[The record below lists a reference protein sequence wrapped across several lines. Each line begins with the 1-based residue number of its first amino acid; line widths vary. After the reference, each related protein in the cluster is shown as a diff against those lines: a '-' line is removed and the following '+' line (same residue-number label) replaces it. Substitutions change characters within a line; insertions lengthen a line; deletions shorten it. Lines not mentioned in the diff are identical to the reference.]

1 MASSILSIGQSAL
14 TAAQVG
20 LSTTGHNIANAATPG
35 YNRQVVVQGAALSQ
49 SFGFGFMGQGT
60 EVSTVKR
67 IYSDFLGSQVRT
79 AQTTKSALD
88 SHYAQIQQIDNMLA
102 DPASGLSPALQGFFS
117 GIQEMAS
124 NPASIPS
131 RQAALSS
138 AETLAAR
145 LQSLAGRLKE
155 MEQGVNSQVTSSV
168 STINSYAE
176 QIAQLNDAI
185 GRAQSATGKPAND
198 LLDQRD
204 QLILDLNKEIKATVV
219 KQGDSDYNVF
229 IGNGQPLVVGANTS
243 RLTTIASPTNPEK
256 IEVAYQTNAGPV
268 IVSASSLAGGKLGGV
283 LEFRSQSLEPAQN
296 ALGRIAIGMAMNFN
310 AQHQQGV
317 DLNGNPGGAFFTLAA
332 PVVRANAFNDPAS
345 TAVVTANISDANALT
360 TSDYRLQFDG
370 TDYTLSRL
378 PNGSPVTVVDGDTV
392 DGITLSLTGT
402 PVAGDS
408 FLIRPTING
417 ASGIDVAI
425 TDPRKIAAAAAL
437 PVVPVGTSAPIS
449 NNGDV
454 AISAATVDG
463 SYTTPL
469 AAQVTFTYQVDAV
482 NGDGFTLSIPVT
494 VTDTSDPPIT
504 TPYAAGDIVPYVE
517 GATIS
522 FSGVSFVLGSPTSM
536 APADG
541 DSFTIAANPFGVGD
555 NRNALLL
562 SSLQTANTLG
572 NGSTTYQGA
581 YSQLV
586 SQVGNKTRELDVTSN
601 AAGKLL
607 AEANFT
613 LQNES
618 GVNLDEEAT
627 NLLRYQQAYQAA
639 GKVMQIASQ
648 MFDVLLSLGR

>member
-49 SFGFGFMGQGT
+49 SYGFGFLGQGT
-60 EVSTVKR
+60 EISTVKR

-88 SHYAQIQQIDNMLA
+88 SHYAQIRQIDNMLA

-145 LQSLAGRLKE
+145 FQSLAGRLKE

-168 STINSYAE
+168 SAINSYAE

-185 GRAQSATGKPAND
+185 GRAQSATGQPAND

-229 IGNGQPLVVGANTS
+229 IGNGQPLVVGVTTAK
-243 RLTTIASPTNPEK
+243 LTTMMSPTNPEK
-256 IEVAYQTNAGPV
+256 IEVAYQGANGPV
-268 IVSASSLAGGKLGGV
+268 IVDPASLAGGKLGGV
-283 LEFRSQSLEPAQN
+283 MEYRSQSLEPAQN
-296 ALGRIAIGMAMNFN
+296 ALGRVAIGMAMSFN

-317 DLNGNPGGAFFTLAA
+317 DLNGEMGGALFTFA
-332 PVVRANAFNDPAS
+332 PPAVFS
-345 TAVVTANISDANALT
+345 SSGNGGSAEVGATISDANALT
-360 TSDYRLQFDG
+360 TSDYRLQYDG
-370 TDYTLSRL
+370 TNYRLTRLSDNTSQTFASF
-378 PNGSPVTVVDGDTV
+378 PQTV
-392 DGITLSLTGT
+392 DGVTLNIDTTNGIAQ
-402 PVAGDS
+402 AGDS
-408 FLIRPTING
+408 FLIRPTANG
-417 ASGIDVAI
+417 ASSFGVAI

-437 PVVPVGTSAPIS
+437 PVVPVGAAVVST
-449 NNGDV
+449 NTGTGT
-454 AISAATVDG
+454 ISAATVDSTYAPLGATTTTLTYSANELTGFPAG
-463 SYTTPL
+463 SM
-469 AAQVTFTYQVDAV
+469 
-482 NGDGFTLSIPVT
+482 VT
-494 VTDTSDPPIT
+494 VDGTDYDPSV
-504 TPYAAGDIVPYVE
+504 DVVPYID

-522 FSGVSFVLGSPTSM
+522 FDGISFTLGG
-536 APADG
+536 APDDG
-541 DSFTIAANPFGVGD
+541 DKFTLSPNPSGIGD

-562 SSLQTANTLG
+562 GALQTANTL
-572 NGSTTYQGA
+572 NGGTTTYQGA

-613 LQNES
+613 LQTES